1 MGQAIHIFKKDV
13 RHLRFEI
20 AIAITVTALF
30 AFIETKHALWPVDAV
45 YSDTPAS
52 YLALLLLPVAW
63 WMLIGRAVHDEALP
77 GDRQFWI
84 TRPYSWRSLLS
95 AKLLFILA
103 FVNLPMLIAQIV
115 IVHAYGFSIGAELT
129 GLLWSQVLLT
139 IVFVLPVLAI
149 SALTTGFAQLIA
161 GMLVPCVIALA
172 LASVK
177 FKYQF
182 FLFGITSVFVSGP
195 GWVWS
200 YLVFLIIAIAAP
212 AILFWQY
219 RRRGTTVARCFVGAA
234 WILVA
239 MVFYL
244 ISWNTTY
251 KIDSALFPT
260 RVDLSAARIV
270 SDLAG
275 KKPRMSFRQGGD
287 DVRLNV
293 PFQLTG
299 LPSGATARVEYL
311 SASFQAPDGTTWS
324 ADGFT
329 WENPEGP
336 DQQFSFGSGFN
347 GGRYLTSNDVPVKV
361 HGTLYFAVFGNAR
374 TTTVPF
380 GDHFVPVEQVGLCS
394 ATESFI
400 ESSEHRKYLLICN
413 SAFRS
418 PTGLV
423 SYRFVQSDQGI
434 TSKDNFR
441 PLVQQRQILFT
452 GSYSTAD
459 NFRPFIQ
466 QRQLSLSPFP
476 AEVRISP
483 VSEEYT
489 SYNDLRTWNQVAI
502 QTLEP
507 LGHIRLDFDVDLG
520 RATMYGSNNN
530 EKIRPGSN

>member
-63 WMLIGRAVHDEALP
+63 WMLIGRAIHDEALP

-95 AKLLFILA
+95 AKLLFVLA
-103 FVNLPMLIAQIV
+103 FVNLPMLIAQMV
-115 IVHAYGFSIGAELT
+115 IVHAYGFSIGAELA
-129 GLLWSQVLLT
+129 GLLWSQILLT

-161 GMLVPCVIALA
+161 GMLTPCVIALA
-172 LASVK
+172 LASLK

-182 FLFGITSVFVSGP
+182 FLFGITSVFISGP
-195 GWVWS
+195 GWIWT
-200 YLVFLIIAIAAP
+200 YLILLIIAIAAP
-212 AILFWQY
+212 AILLWQY
-219 RRRGTTVARCFVGAA
+219 RRRGTTVGRCFAGAA

-244 ISWNTTY
+244 ISWNTVY
-251 KIDSALFPT
+251 KIDSALIPKQA
-260 RVDLSAARIV
+260 DLSAAGLV

-275 KKPRMSFRQGGD
+275 KKPRMSFRQGGEN
-287 DVRLNV
+287 VRLNV
-293 PFQLTG
+293 PFQIVG
-299 LPSGATARVEYL
+299 LPSGVTARIEYL

-329 WENPEGP
+329 WENPDGP

-361 HGTLYFAVFGNAR
+361 HGTAYLAVFGNPQ
-374 TTTVPF
+374 TTQVPF
-380 GDHFVPVEQVGLCS
+380 GDHFVPVARVGLCS
-394 ATESFI
+394 ATENFI
-400 ESSEHRKYLLICN
+400 ESSDRRKYLLICN
-413 SAFRS
+413 SAFRA

-423 SYRFVQSDQGI
+423 SYQFVPSDQNI
-434 TSKDNFR
+434 KDNFR
-441 PLVQQRQILFT
+441 PLIQQRQILFT
-452 GSYSTAD
+452 GSVSTAD
-459 NFRPFIQ
+459 SFRPFIQ
-466 QRQLSLSPFP
+466 QRQLSFSPFP

-483 VSEEYT
+483 VSQQYT
-489 SYNDLRTWNQVAI
+489 SYNDLMDWDHVAI

-530 EKIRPGSN
+530 EKIRSPD

>member
-20 AIAITVTALF
+20 AIAITVAALF

-115 IVHAYGFSIGAELT
+115 IVHAYGFPIGAELT
-129 GLLWSQVLLT
+129 GLLWSQILLT

-149 SALTTGFAQLIA
+149 SALTTGFTQLIA
-161 GMLVPCVIALA
+161 GMLTPCVIALA
-172 LASVK
+172 LASLK

-182 FLFGITSVFVSGP
+182 FLLGITSVFTSGP

-219 RRRGTTVARCFVGAA
+219 RRRGTTVARCFAA
-234 WILVA
+234 AALICVA
-239 MVFYL
+239 MVFSL
-244 ISWNTTY
+244 ISWNTAY
-251 KIDSALFPT
+251 KVDSALSPKH
-260 RVDLSAARIV
+260 VDLSATRLV
-270 SDLAG
+270 SDLVG
-275 KKPRMSFRQGGD
+275 KKPRMSFRQSGEN
-287 DVRLNV
+287 VRLSV
-293 PFQLTG
+293 PLQITG

-311 SASFQAPDGTTWS
+311 SASFQAPDGTTWNP
-324 ADGFT
+324 DGFS
-329 WENPEGP
+329 WENPDGP

-361 HGTLYFAVFGNAR
+361 HGTLYLAIFGNPR
-374 TTTVPF
+374 TTPVPF
-380 GDHFVPVEQVGLCS
+380 GDHFVPVAQVGLCS

-400 ESSEHRKYLLICN
+400 ESSIRRKYLVICN

-418 PTGLV
+418 PAGLV
-423 SYRFVQSDQGI
+423 SYQFVQSDRNN
-434 TSKDNFR
+434 TDNFR
-441 PLVQQRQILFT
+441 PLVLQTQILLS
-452 GSYSTAD
+452 GSASTTD

-476 AEVRISP
+476 AEARISP
-483 VSEEYT
+483 VSQEYT
-489 SYNDLRTWNQVAI
+489 SYNDLKTWNHAVI

>member
-20 AIAITVTALF
+20 AIAITVVALF
-30 AFIETKHALWPVDAV
+30 AFIEIKHALWPVDAV

-63 WMLIGRAVHDEALP
+63 WMLIGRAIHDEALP

-95 AKLLFILA
+95 AKLIFILA
-103 FVNLPMLIAQIV
+103 FVNLPMLIAQMV
-115 IVHAYGFSIGAELT
+115 IVHAYGFSIDAELVA
-129 GLLWSQVLLT
+129 LLWSQILLT

-161 GMLVPCVIALA
+161 GMLTPCVIALA
-172 LASVK
+172 LASLK

-219 RRRGTTVARCFVGAA
+219 SRRGTTVARCFAGAA

-239 MVFYL
+239 MAFYF
-244 ISWNTTY
+244 ISWNTAY
-251 KIDSALFPT
+251 KVDSVLSPK
-260 RVDLSAARIV
+260 RVDLSATRLV
-270 SDLAG
+270 SDSG
-275 KKPRMSFRQGGD
+275 IKKPFIVFRQGGE
-287 DVRLNV
+287 DVRAHITFRLAA
-293 PFQLTG
+293 
-299 LPSGATARVEYL
+299 LPAGASARVEYL
-311 SASFQAPDGTTWS
+311 SASFQVPDGTTWQS
-324 ADGFT
+324 NGFT
-329 WENPEGP
+329 WENPDGP
-336 DQQFSFGSGFN
+336 DQQLGLGAGFL
-347 GGRYLTSNDVPVKV
+347 GGHYLTNNDVPVKV
-361 HGTLYFAVFGNAR
+361 HGTVYLAVFGNPR
-374 TTTVPF
+374 TTPVPF
-380 GDHFVPVEQVGLCS
+380 GDHFVPVAQVGLCS
-394 ATESFI
+394 ATESYI
-400 ESSEHRKYLLICN
+400 ESSIRRKYLLICN

-418 PTGLV
+418 PPGLV
-423 SYRFVQSDQGI
+423 SYRFVRFVHSDQDI
-434 TSKDNFR
+434 
-441 PLVQQRQILFT
+441 
-452 GSYSTAD
+452 AD
-459 NFRPFIQ
+459 NLKPLIQ
-466 QRQLSLSPFP
+466 QNRFSFSPFP
-476 AEVRISP
+476 ADVRISP
-483 VSEEYT
+483 VSQEYT
-489 SYNDLRTWNQVAI
+489 AFNDVKDWDHAVI

-530 EKIRPGSN
+530 EKIRP